1 MTALSDAS
9 AHAPQQDDPARVSR
23 GRRFAWLGSVPFF
36 LYTGIFLLLPTL
48 LVVIGA
54 FRDRNGNFSLAGI
67 NLVFSQQT
75 LQIFWTTTYLSLI
88 TAAIGAVVGALA
100 SYALAT
106 SPEGSVLRRVYT
118 ALCSV
123 LAQFGGVML
132 AFAFIALIGRN
143 GTLSRLMRDV
153 FETQIPG
160 GFLSSVPGLVLVYCY
175 FQIPLMVIVF
185 LPALDG
191 LRPQWREANES
202 FGGGTWTY
210 WTKIAGPLLAPSF
223 FGSFLLLFANA
234 FSAYATAAALI
245 SQQNII
251 VPMAIEGALR
261 NENNPG
267 MDSYAQ
273 ALALGMIVVV
283 AIVMIAYALL
293 QKRTSRWLGA

>member
-9 AHAPQQDDPARVSR
+9 VHAPKQGSPARVSR
-23 GRRFAWLGSVPFF
+23 GRRSAWIGSVPFF

-54 FRDRNGNFSLAGI
+54 FRDRERNFSLAGI
-67 NLVFSQQT
+67 QLVFSQQT
-75 LQIFWTTTYLSLI
+75 LQIFWTTALLSFM

-143 GTLSRLMRDV
+143 GTFTRLMRDV
-153 FETQIPG
+153 FETQVPG
-160 GFLSSVPGLVLVYCY
+160 GFLSSLPGLVLVYCY

-210 WTKIAGPLLAPSF
+210 WSKIAGPLLAPSF

-261 NENNPG
+261 NENSPG